1 MPLLTPVTSV
11 TRSLMLS
18 SLVRIG
24 PWCGSGPGA
33 NRALVRIGVE
43 AAAGSA
49 DPNVVVRPDALH
61 DQEAA
66 AAVPDARDVMRRLRP
81 DRDALADLQ
90 HMRSARRPRLDL
102 HRSFQAEE
110 GVGDFVVVV
119 PGPALAGRQ
128 GQDPDPQVR
137 RLGDDLALLDGMIGA
152 GLGGHGFRPL
162 RRISRMHYRLPKSGI
177 NGTPHGEPGASPPDR
192 KSVV

>member
-24 PWCGSGPGA
+24 PWCESGPGA

-61 DQEAA
+61 DQEASA
-66 AAVPDARDVMRRLRP
+66 GVPDARDVMRRLRP
-81 DRDALADLQ
+81 DRDALADL
-90 HMRSARRPRLDL
+90 HPTRSPRRPHPHL
-102 HRSFQAEE
+102 HPSFQAVE
-110 GVGDFVVVV
+110 GVGVSV
-119 PGPALAGRQ
+119 
-128 GQDPDPQVR
+128 
-137 RLGDDLALLDGMIGA
+137 LL
-152 GLGGHGFRPL
+152 
-162 RRISRMHYRLPKSGI
+162 
-177 NGTPHGEPGASPPDR
+177 
-192 KSVV
+192 